1 MSAFYKLLCS
11 DQTFF
16 FLYDEQMILTWK
28 AEQAVEVFSNTIIF
42 KKFSKRPIQYI
53 YSIYLN
59 ILFFTGPTFGE

>member
-1 MSAFYKLLCS
+1 MSAFYKVLCS

-28 AEQAVEVFSNTIIF
+28 AEQAVEVKVFLKS
-42 KKFSKRPIQYI
+42 SQSGL

>member
-1 MSAFYKLLCS
+1 MSAFYKVLCS

-28 AEQAVEVFSNTIIF
+28 AEQAVEVKVFLKS
-42 KKFSKRPIQYI
+42 SQSGL
-53 YSIYLN
+53 YSIYLY